1 MKITLRGCNG
11 KKREIPLEE
20 LIEKFW
26 DDKQSK
32 PTCVEMS
39 TSTCDEEITQKP
51 KLKNG
56 LFVLLMVFV
65 VQTIFSRELFMLT
78 ILK

>member
-26 DDKQSK
+26 DEQHNPIS
-32 PTCVEMS
+32 VEMS
-39 TSTCDEEITQKP
+39 TSTCDEEMIA
-51 KLKNG
+51 
-56 LFVLLMVFV
+56 
-65 VQTIFSRELFMLT
+65 
-78 ILK
+78 

>member
-26 DDKQSK
+26 DDRWYGLCSN
-32 PTCVEMS
+32 
-39 TSTCDEEITQKP
+39 DWLFRP
-51 KLKNG
+51 KG
-56 LFVLLMVFV
+56 
-65 VQTIFSRELFMLT
+65 
-78 ILK
+78 

>member
-26 DDKQSK
+26 DDKQSNQHASK
-32 PTCVEMS
+32 CQPALVTR
-39 TSTCDEEITQKP
+39 K
-51 KLKNG
+51 
-56 LFVLLMVFV
+56 
-65 VQTIFSRELFMLT
+65 FMR
-78 ILK
+78 K